1 MPPVVIAI
9 AAGVS
14 AIVAGYGAYSSKR
27 AADKAELQGERQEAE
42 QAALLSAQKN
52 EQDKLDRQAGMARQ
66 RAILRAQRSG
76 DSAKG
81 GTMLTGPLG
90 VPGNANA
97 GGQKTLLGL

>member
-1 MPPVVIAI
+1 MPPLVIALASVASVAI
-9 AAGVS
+9 AGA
-14 AIVAGYGAYSSKR
+14 GAYRSKR
-27 AADKAELQGERQEAE
+27 AADKAELAGERQEAE
-42 QAALLSAQKN
+42 QAALIGAQRN

-66 RAILRAQRSG
+66 RAILRGMRG
-76 DSAKG
+76 DSAAKG